1 MVSLIYLTV
10 HYKEKEF
17 LKKKKTKNYIS
28 TVLQTVNV
36 FLTLVLT
43 FNSEAITCVLGLN
56 E

>member
-1 MVSLIYLTV
+1 MVSLTYLTV

-17 LKKKKTKNYIS
+17 KKKNLYIS
-28 TVLQTVNV
+28 TVLQKVNV

-43 FNSEAITCVLGLN
+43 FNSEAITCVLRLN